1 MLTVTSAPGGADS
14 KRSACGSGLI
24 VIQPGTQEGAVALEH
39 PENKRTMTP
48 LAAMAATS
56 RTRTRHPPDTAE
68 SVGCPPTLVELDY
81 EFHLEMWP
89 DCCLG
94 PHCRFRA
101 VLHDKAGLQYLDGP
115 GRREAATSRP
125 LRAAACRPATV
136 AGARGGSSDRRT
148 GRPALG
154 DA

>member
-39 PENKRTMTP
+39 PESTRTMTP
-48 LAAMAATS
+48 LAAMAATF

-68 SVGCPPTLVELDY
+68 SLGCPPALVELNY
-81 EFHLEMWP
+81 EFHLEMWL

-94 PHCRFRA
+94 GVRKVAKRA
-101 VLHDKAGLQYLDGP
+101 LWSIRKASKCCP
-115 GRREAATSRP
+115 TIFTEASQVYR
-125 LRAAACRPATV
+125 
-136 AGARGGSSDRRT
+136 
-148 GRPALG
+148 
-154 DA
+154 

>member
-101 VLHDKAGLQYLDGP
+101 VLHDKHASNSSIDQGGGKRLVN
-115 GRREAATSRP
+115 AAHFILAQQATGD
-125 LRAAACRPATV
+125 LRAL
-136 AGARGGSSDRRT
+136 SEF
-148 GRPALG
+148 
-154 DA
+154 